1 MNENENKKD
10 LRLNIKAA
18 FLDEIT
24 ADIPALNYD
33 RDDWDAEFS
42 EMKKAGIEHAVMI
55 RSGNG
60 KLISYPSKVLMKKCG
75 CFEPPEDLPAM
86 FLELAE
92 KHGMTPIPDENLR
105 EIFAGKWEWGKFTDL
120 WEKFPVTFKK
130 WCEDI
135 GNSHPDGGE
144 EVSHLYDRVIA
155 EVWKIAKENMGKT
168 VLITSHATPIRAL
181 RTYWEGLPCGDMKE
195 FPWASNA
202 SVSIADYFED
212 GHVEMISYSEDSFM
226 GELSTHLPGNV

>member
-1 MNENENKKD
+1 MMFVRHGESEGNKVH
-10 LRLNIKAA
+10 A
-18 FLDEIT
+18 FLGHSDAPLSDKGHEQAEKT
-24 ADIPALNYD
+24 AEYLKNEKIDVFYSSDLKRAYQT
-33 RDDWDAEFS
+33 
-42 EMKKAGIEHAVMI
+42 
-55 RSGNG
+55 
-60 KLISYPSKVLMKKCG
+60 G
-75 CFEPPEDLPAM
+75 CHI
-86 FLELAE
+86 AE

-202 SVSIADYFED
+202 SVSVCDYFED
-212 GHVEMISYSEDSFM
+212 GHVEMISYSEDFFM

>member
-1 MNENENKKD
+1 MNKTRMMFVRHGESEGNKVH
-10 LRLNIKAA
+10 A
-18 FLDEIT
+18 FLGHSDAPLSDKGHEQAEKT
-24 ADIPALNYD
+24 AEYLKNEKIDIFYSSDLKRAYQT
-33 RDDWDAEFS
+33 
-42 EMKKAGIEHAVMI
+42 
-55 RSGNG
+55 
-60 KLISYPSKVLMKKCG
+60 G
-75 CFEPPEDLPAM
+75 CHI
-86 FLELAE
+86 AE

-144 EVSHLYDRVIA
+144 EVSHLYDRVID
-155 EVWKIAKENMGKT
+155 EVWEIAKENMGKT

-202 SVSIADYFED
+202 SVSVCDYFED

>member
-1 MNENENKKD
+1 MNKTRMMFVRHGESEGNKVH
-10 LRLNIKAA
+10 A
-18 FLDEIT
+18 FLGHSDAPLSDKGHEQAEKT
-24 ADIPALNYD
+24 AEYLKNEKIDVFYSSDLKRAYQT
-33 RDDWDAEFS
+33 
-42 EMKKAGIEHAVMI
+42 
-55 RSGNG
+55 
-60 KLISYPSKVLMKKCG
+60 G
-75 CFEPPEDLPAM
+75 CHI
-86 FLELAE
+86 AE

-135 GNSHPDGGE
+135 GNSKPDGGE

-181 RTYWEGLPCGDMKE
+181 RTYWEGLGAEAMKNY
-195 FPWASNA
+195 PWAANA
-202 SVSIADYFED
+202 SVSIADYYED
-212 GHVEMISYSEDSFM
+212 GHVELVCYSDDSFM
-226 GELSTHLPGNV
+226 GDLSTHLPQNV

>member
-1 MNENENKKD
+1 MNKTRMMFVRHGESEGNKVH
-10 LRLNIKAA
+10 A
-18 FLDEIT
+18 FLGHSDAPLSDKGHEQAERT
-24 ADIPALNYD
+24 AEYLKNEKIDIFYSSDLKRAYQT
-33 RDDWDAEFS
+33 
-42 EMKKAGIEHAVMI
+42 
-55 RSGNG
+55 
-60 KLISYPSKVLMKKCG
+60 G
-75 CFEPPEDLPAM
+75 CHI
-86 FLELAE
+86 AE

-202 SVSIADYFED
+202 SVSVCDYFED

-226 GELSTHLPGNV
+226 GELSTRLPGNV

>member
-1 MNENENKKD
+1 MNKTRMMFVRHGESEGNKVH
-10 LRLNIKAA
+10 A
-18 FLDEIT
+18 FLGHSDAPLSDKGHEQAERT
-24 ADIPALNYD
+24 AEYLKNEKIDVFYSSDLKRAYQT
-33 RDDWDAEFS
+33 
-42 EMKKAGIEHAVMI
+42 
-55 RSGNG
+55 
-60 KLISYPSKVLMKKCG
+60 G
-75 CFEPPEDLPAM
+75 CHI
-86 FLELAE
+86 AE

-202 SVSIADYFED
+202 SVSVCDYFED